1 MLGNTSKSKYAT
13 VGTVFPRFEDPEVEQ
28 AYLQDIAHENQSR
41 VRIGFWFCVGI
52 LICAFIASI
61 FISPSSGNLIWV
73 AIAFGFLL
81 LLRETPVQYLEYSL
95 ITIETIILSLLLM
108 TNDFRIQRILP
119 GYEIPDT
126 DFNRAWDTCDTDHSC
141 ARRLPDLL
149 VVRSEIIPGSLHH
162 PSEAVMDR
170 VCLLLR
176 LLRLFRGV
184 PRAQTRRRRRQ
195 RLLAAAP
202 RAGLR
207 LLVILG
213 PPPGAAPPGALGA
226 AWPAGC
232 RDRVAERARA
242 PRLPYR
248 GFHTGRSHHTGVR
261 VPPPLRR

>member
-52 LICAFIASI
+52 LICVFIASI

-126 DFNRAWDTCDTDHSC
+126 GFNRAWDKCDTDLATHARDAFLIC
-141 ARRLPDLL
+141 ALFA
-149 VVRSEIIPGSLHH
+149 VRSFLGVFIIRARLSWIGSACFCACFGFSVASPALRLDDGGG
-162 PSEAVMDR
+162 SAF
-170 VCLLLR
+170 LLL
-176 LLRLFRGV
+176 
-184 PRAQTRRRRRQ
+184 
-195 RLLAAAP
+195 LLALASAC
-202 RAGLR
+202 L
-207 LLVILG
+207 
-213 PPPGAAPPGALGA
+213 
-226 AWPAGC
+226 
-232 RDRVAERARA
+232 
-242 PRLPYR
+242 
-248 GFHTGRSHHTGVR
+248 
-261 VPPPLRR
+261 